1 MLSEESIPW
10 RYIDISKWKRAFII
24 PTLPWAQPFVPLLGL
39 PKSMISQPEVWSKI
53 YDVAIADY
61 QHRLETKDWEIA
73 NPRGYSNLVKQVF
86 SKAFQK
92 LAEQMGEQTAIN
104 FETWILLYFFSK
116 DFRLAMKSWSN
127 LLHYTCHPNKKY
139 EIFPLPKAFELLLSD
154 IAPTVSCENKKQ
166 IVKSIYD
173 VAPAPAEEQIPYEK
187 MDHVYEA
194 LVIKQIIRKALTL
207 QALHLISSRLTKQ
220 DRKEFIEWAEAQSLL
235 WYRISYPDHL
245 RPDLYLVNEMPTTDL
260 PLILSKKILS

>member
-1 MLSEESIPW
+1 MQLENPFPW
-10 RYIDISKWKRAFII
+10 RYTDISKWKRAFSI
-24 PTLPWAQPFVPLLGL
+24 PTLTWAKPFIPLLGL
-39 PKSMISQPEVWSKI
+39 PQAMRDNPEVWSEI
-53 YDVAIADY
+53 YHVAIADY
-61 QHRLETKDWEIA
+61 QHRLDIKDWEIS
-73 NPRGYSNLVKQVF
+73 NPRGYSNLVEQVF

-104 FETWILLYFFSK
+104 FEKWILLYIFCK

-154 IAPTVSCENKKQ
+154 IAPTLSREYEKQ
-166 IVKSIYD
+166 IEKSIYD

-187 MDHVYEA
+187 LDYVYEA
-194 LVIKQIIRKALTL
+194 LVIEKIIRKALTMEV
-207 QALHLISSRLTKQ
+207 LHLISSRLTQ
-220 DRKEFIEWAEAQSLL
+220 PDRKEFIEWAEAQSLL

-245 RPDLYLVNEMPTTDL
+245 QPDLYLVNEMPTTDL
-260 PLILSKKILS
+260 PLKLSKNILS